1 MKKSNIIFTTIFT
14 IVVGTIVFLAGFTI
28 KSGEKPLTVYN
39 VFLDGNK
46 IGTILDKD
54 KLYNLIDQEQESI
67 KKKFNVEKVYPPNS
81 LKVVKHITY
90 DRKVNNINSIYNE
103 IKDIAPFTIKGY
115 KITIKSKD
123 ENIEDNYIYVLN
135 KKLFEQALTKF
146 AKAIIGEDKYDA
158 FIMDNQKEP
167 TEVGSI
173 IESAYFLETI
183 TVKEA
188 LINTEERIFQDLQ
201 KLSHYLL
208 FGNTLENKNYTIK
221 DGDTI
226 SDIAYGNKLSVGEF
240 LIANPNLKS
249 ENALI
254 SAGQTV
260 NVDLI
265 NPIVTLTCEM
275 NVVYDEVVAYQTE
288 YVYDESKPMS
298 YYKVNQIGE
307 KGLTRVTKKTQY
319 VNGTE
324 NEGGYI
330 SAYTIIKPT
339 INRVITRGVKTN
351 YDNTYFSNDSWAW
364 PTIYPNYISSYYEY
378 RWGKLHEGIDITGCG
393 YGSPIFAI
401 NGGTV
406 ITSEMGDSQG
416 LYIVIDHHN
425 SYYSIYMHLSKSYV
439 KAGQEVKFG
448 EKIGALGNSGRSTG
462 PHLHL
467 GLWVGGAPFTEK
479 SRSVNPLK
487 LYR

>member
-1 MKKSNIIFTTIFT
+1 MKKGNIIFTTIFT

-39 VFLDGNK
+39 VFLDGKK
-46 IGTILDKD
+46 IGTILDKE

-103 IKDIAPFTIKGY
+103 IKNITPFTIKGY

-123 ENIEDNYIYVLN
+123 ANIENNYIYVLN
-135 KKLFEQALTKF
+135 KKLFEESLNDF
-146 AKAIIGEDKYDA
+146 AKAIIGKEKYQD
-158 FIMDNQKEP
+158 FVNNTQVEP
-167 TEVGSI
+167 TEIGSI

-183 TVKEA
+183 TIREA
-188 LINTEERIFQDLQ
+188 LINTEEQVFEDKQELN
-201 KLSHYLL
+201 HYLM
-208 FGNTLENKNYTIK
+208 FGNIKENKLYTIK
-221 DGDTI
+221 MGDTI
-226 SDIAYGNKLSVGEF
+226 DNISYNNKLNVGEF
-240 LIANPNLKS
+240 LIANPDLKS
-249 ENALI
+249 ENTLI

-260 NVDLI
+260 NIDLI
-265 NPIVTLTCEM
+265 NPIVTLICEM
-275 NVVYDEVVAYQTE
+275 NVVYDEETTYQTE
-288 YVYDESKPMS
+288 YVYDENKPMS

-307 KGLTRVTKKTQY
+307 KGVIRVTKKTQY

-339 INRVITRGVKTN
+339 INRVITRGAKTN
-351 YDNTYFSNDSWAW
+351 YANTYFSNDSWAW

-406 ITSEMGDSQG
+406 VTSETGDSQG

-467 GLWVGGAPFTEK
+467 GLWVGGAPFTEG